1 MRSSVEQSIPLK
13 LLHLRTTHTGLG
25 SLSRGQE
32 TPNRQKTAKIRCQG
46 LTADSHPHLTLL
58 RVYLCSES
66 QAQVYNPNRTEHV
79 Y

>member
-13 LLHLRTTHTGLG
+13 LLHLRTHTGLG

-46 LTADSHPHLTLL
+46 LTADSHPHLT
-58 RVYLCSES
+58 
-66 QAQVYNPNRTEHV
+66 
-79 Y
+79 